1 MKTFKIQILTSPTIK
16 YIYIY
21 IYACLEEV
29 DFIVCDCFLSN
40 PFFSYELGIF
50 TWQSMYFQC
59 TCFYSGYKKSLM
71 KWQVVT
77 HFSYI
82 HRNLSS
88 QLTLDHICEN
98 DDQFSRN
105 AKLKH
110 LAWGTNQSWIILSGW
125 ALFYAKSFFDWRS
138 ICRHTRDMSFRVC
151 GRARVLG
158 YEQQLSCYSR
168 WYFLGHEFVSYWVR
182 LTGWLALRICV
193 N

>member
-1 MKTFKIQILTSPTIK
+1 MLAKRFVAQPIGISWCFQWRHSRFKSSLPQLSN
-16 YIYIY
+16 IYIY
-21 IYACLEEV
+21 IYAWKKWILLY
-29 DFIVCDCFLSN
+29 CFLSN

-98 DDQFSRN
+98 DDRFSRN
-105 AKLKH
+105 VKLKH
-110 LAWGTNQSWIILSGW
+110 LAWGTNQSWIILRV
-125 ALFYAKSFFDWRS
+125 AELSFMQNRFLTGAVYVGTLGTW
-138 ICRHTRDMSFRVC
+138 
-151 GRARVLG
+151 VL
-158 YEQQLSCYSR
+158 
-168 WYFLGHEFVSYWVR
+168 EFVVELES
-182 LTGWLALRICV
+182 
-193 N
+193 